1 MIGQLLKTAVKR
13 QIQNSLNFRQPKVK
27 VCVNQGIVKGVIEP
41 LPNGKTFQRFS
52 GIPYAKPPL
61 GGLRFKAPQPLL
73 KFNSEEIDCTREGS
87 QCFQKSL
94 FWRVWVGSEDCLNL
108 NVYVPNDVDK
118 TKKLPVLVYIHGGAF
133 SLGSNN
139 RDM

>member
-13 QIQNSLNFRQPKVK
+13 QIWDSLNFRLPKVR
-27 VCVNQGIVKGVIEP
+27 VRVNQGVVKGIIEP
-41 LPNGKTFQRFS
+41 LPNGKTLQRFS

-61 GGLRFKAPQPLL
+61 GELRFKAPQALQ
-73 KFNSEEIDCTREGS
+73 KFDREEIDCTKEAD

-94 FWRVWVGSEDCLNL
+94 LWRVWVGSEDCLHL

-118 TKKLPVLVYIHGGAF
+118 SKKLPVMVFIYGGAF
-133 SLGSNN
+133 SLGSSN